1 LVEAEHHHLAE
12 IKRVADEVKAIELD
26 TATQLELVAEL
37 TKDRR
42 GALDTLKQYD
52 EKVKTLDQQN
62 KDALREIG
70 ILTRTHKGVLQELE
84 VLKMKSEGAVTR
96 EAHDIEMTRLDT
108 QLEHKEMDVVKLKSR
123 IFRLEK
129 ILGNGKKIGVTSPM
143 EGAQPTHLQ
152 RQHGLLQKTELPP
165 SPEVETSEDPT
176 SPELLPDDHE
186 QTLPSLNEILCS

>member
-1 LVEAEHHHLAE
+1 MHGCKGFLQHSAPQQHEGYHCSLQCHHLS
-12 IKRVADEVKAIELD
+12 
-26 TATQLELVAEL
+26 
-37 TKDRR
+37 
-42 GALDTLKQYD
+42 LKY
-52 EKVKTLDQQN
+52 L
-62 KDALREIG
+62 
-70 ILTRTHKGVLQELE
+70 H
-84 VLKMKSEGAVTR
+84 
-96 EAHDIEMTRLDT
+96 
-108 QLEHKEMDVVKLKSR
+108 SR
-123 IFRLEK
+123 SLCYLYAQ